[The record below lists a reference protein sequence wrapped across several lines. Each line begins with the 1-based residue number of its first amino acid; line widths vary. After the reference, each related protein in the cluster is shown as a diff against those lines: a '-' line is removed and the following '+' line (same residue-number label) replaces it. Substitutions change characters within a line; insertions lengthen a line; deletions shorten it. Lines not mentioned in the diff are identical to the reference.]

1 MSPRETFGSDGKVCF
16 ENLLNRSCLLLS
28 YRWHEHSSIFVLL
41 QKDVFF
47 SGGEFRRDRGPWRS
61 LVWRGGCR
69 EDGQLACR
77 FCISQQNFKV
87 PSLQVFSRLCS
98 KKLSKMSEV
107 RKENVS
113 SPRPPR
119 AGCSGCRDPR
129 CWLWQRFAHCRPC

>member
-1 MSPRETFGSDGKVCF
+1 M
-16 ENLLNRSCLLLS
+16 S

-77 FCISQQNFKV
+77 FYISQQNFKV
-87 PSLQVFSRLCS
+87 PSLQVFQVSAAKNKGKRVF
-98 KKLSKMSEV
+98 E
-107 RKENVS
+107 KEMN
-113 SPRPPR
+113 PPPDHPELV
-119 AGCSGCRDPR
+119 AADAEILDVGCGNGLLTVD
-129 CWLWQRFAHCRPC
+129 LAKEGFQVKTYGDG